1 MRTPDLEPD
10 LGADV
15 RDVPDDFGRPRCHDP
30 RVTLTVLIVDD
41 HAGFRH
47 FARGL
52 LEATGL
58 SVIGEAEDGQ
68 SALEAVAALR
78 PGVVLLDVMLPDLD
92 GFAVADRL
100 AALAEPPAVVL
111 TSSRDPRDY
120 GERLSRSVACGFIR
134 KDDLTGAALER
145 LVAAG

>member
-1 MRTPDLEPD
+1 M
-10 LGADV
+10 
-15 RDVPDDFGRPRCHDP
+15 
-30 RVTLTVLIVDD
+30 LTVLIVDD

-58 SVIGEAEDGQ
+58 SVVGEAEDGR
-68 SALEAVAALR
+68 SALDAVAALR
-78 PGVVLLDVMLPDLD
+78 PGVVLLDVMLPDFD

-100 AALAEPPAVVL
+100 AALPQPPTVVL
-111 TSSRDPRDY
+111 TSSRDPRDF
-120 GERLSRSVACGFIR
+120 GERLARSTVRGFIR
-134 KDDLTGAALER
+134 KDDLSGAALER

>member
-1 MRTPDLEPD
+1 M
-10 LGADV
+10 
-15 RDVPDDFGRPRCHDP
+15 
-30 RVTLTVLIVDD
+30 TLTVLIVDD

-52 LEATGL
+52 LEATGV
-58 SVIGEAEDGQ
+58 SVVGEAEDGL
-68 SALEAVAALR
+68 SALDAVAALR
-78 PGVVLLDVMLPDLD
+78 PGVVLLDIMLPDLD

-120 GERLSRSVACGFIR
+120 GERLSQSAARGFIR
-134 KDDLTGAALER
+134 KDDLSGAALER

>member
-1 MRTPDLEPD
+1 MTPK
-10 LGADV
+10 
-15 RDVPDDFGRPRCHDP
+15 
-30 RVTLTVLIVDD
+30 
-41 HAGFRH
+41 
-47 FARGL
+47 GL
-52 LEATGL
+52 LRLKDATSTL
-58 SVIGEAEDGQ
+58 QELADERLGEEVV
-68 SALEAVAALR
+68 AVVALR

-120 GERLSRSVACGFIR
+120 GERLSRSGACGFIR

-145 LVAAG
+145 IVAAG